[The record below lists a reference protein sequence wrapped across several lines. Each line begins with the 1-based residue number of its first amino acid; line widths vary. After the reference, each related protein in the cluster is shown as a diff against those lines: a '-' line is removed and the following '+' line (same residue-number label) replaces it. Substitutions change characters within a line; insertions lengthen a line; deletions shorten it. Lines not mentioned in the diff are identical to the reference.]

1 MLKKKPLLWR
11 IFLLTASYFFYA
23 TWNFRF
29 LFLIFAISL
38 FNFYVAKKIQ
48 SKDSEKKR
56 KILISG
62 AVAVNIFVLAL
73 FKYFD
78 FFRVSAELL
87 LSKLGSQSNILL
99 LNIILPIGLSFY
111 ILRAISYLVDV
122 FRRKI
127 KAEESLLDFSIYIAF
142 FPQLLSGPIM
152 RASEFL
158 PQLKDGG
165 VKKLENMH
173 EYFALIL
180 GGLFKKIVIASFL
193 TTSIVNDVLAVPQNH
208 SQLSVVLALY
218 AYAIVIY
225 CDFSGYSD
233 IAVGISGL
241 MGFKSPRNFN
251 SPYSSLNFSDFWKR
265 WHITFSSWLKDYV
278 YIPLGGNRK
287 GKLRK
292 YINLSITMLVSGLWH
307 GTGLNFIFWGI
318 SHGIG
323 LIYGHMKLRG
333 LTVYSEVHCELPAV
347 SPRPEL
353 GVKASPL
360 SAERQTFQPRS
371 TVAERNPPKQKI
383 GIQPRPYDSGFL
395 RRRIKEGAGEE
406 IIKKGRKFRFLNNFL
421 SWFSTLN
428 SICLLWLFFAVGSLE
443 DVLAVLR
450 QLFNWRAGSE
460 PIGIYTILV
469 IIFSFLIFGFEDNI
483 RKLFVLVQNKIP
495 FAFQILSISVFII
508 ILMKL
513 GPDIIPPFIYFKF

>member
-1 MLKKKPLLWR
+1 MLFPTFIFFIFFLAVLILNWTLKKKPLLWR

-23 TWNFRF
+23 TWNLRF
-29 LFLIFAISL
+29 LFLIFAVSL

-48 SKDSEKKR
+48 RKDSEKER
-56 KILISG
+56 KILVSG
-62 AVAVNIFVLAL
+62 AVASNILVLAL

-87 LSKLGSQSNILL
+87 LSKLGLQNNVLL
-99 LNIILPIGLSFY
+99 FNIILPIGLSFY
-111 ILRAISYLVDV
+111 ILRAISYIIDV
-122 FRRKI
+122 FRGKI

-180 GGLFKKIVIASFL
+180 GGLFKKIAIASFL
-193 TTSIVNDVLAVPQNH
+193 ATGIVNDVLAVPQNH

-241 MGFKSPRNFN
+241 LGFKSPRNFN

-292 YINLSITMLVSGLWH
+292 YINLLITMIVSGLWH

-323 LIYGHMKLRG
+323 LIYGH
-333 LTVYSEVHCELPAV
+333 
-347 SPRPEL
+347 
-353 GVKASPL
+353 
-360 SAERQTFQPRS
+360 
-371 TVAERNPPKQKI
+371 
-383 GIQPRPYDSGFL
+383 
-395 RRRIKEGAGEE
+395 IKEGARDK

-421 SWFSTLN
+421 SWFLTLN

-443 DVLAVLR
+443 DVLDVLK
-450 QLFNWRAGSE
+450 QLFNWRASSE

-469 IIFSFLIFGFEDNI
+469 IIFSFIIFGFEDNI
-483 RKLFVLVQNKIP
+483 RKLFVTVQNKIP
-495 FAFQILSISVFII
+495 FAFQVLSISVFII